1 MSKQTT
7 EFNCSHCGYRPPK
20 WIGCCPECSQWGSI
34 TEITHYVASTKQQRS
49 GTSISLTPL
58 KNVSMQQQKRMTST
72 IAEWDR
78 VLGGGIMPG
87 SFLILTGDPGI
98 GKSTLLLQIANHLA
112 INYTVFY
119 FSSEESLE
127 QVRLR
132 AERLSCFNDNLLCS
146 DEAQLESI
154 IATCE
159 EKKPDI
165 VIIDSIQNC
174 YSANSQIIPGSIGQL
189 REAGFRLM
197 RLAKECNI
205 AIILTGH
212 ITKEG
217 TIAGPKMLEHMVDGV
232 FYLQGE
238 DRWQTRVLRSVKNR
252 FGALGELGFFEMQ
265 EHGMHEV
272 PDINNQLL
280 QEASFSPGS
289 ILISSIE
296 GSRPFLIEL
305 QALLVPTKFGMPQRV
320 ISGINPKQVVLMA
333 AIIEKYLH
341 IKLSGQ
347 DIFFKVSGG
356 FTIKDSA
363 ADLGIT
369 LALLSSYFQQPL
381 PQKSIALGEISL
393 TGHIKPIN
401 QIDMHIRE
409 AKKFGIEQLLLAK
422 NQKIDKTS
430 SPKKL
435 FSSVYQLLELFKE
448 TSQ

>member
-1 MSKQTT
+1 MAKQST
-7 EFNCSHCGYRPPK
+7 EFNCSQCGYRPPK
-20 WIGCCPECSQWGSI
+20 WVGCCPECSEWGSI
-34 TEITHYVASTKQQRS
+34 TEIKPHTTSTKQQRS
-49 GTSISLTPL
+49 GQALSLTSL
-58 KNVSMQQQKRMTST
+58 NNVSIQHQKRMTT
-72 IAEWDR
+72 DIAEWDR

-98 GKSTLLLQIANHLA
+98 GKSTLLLQIANNLA
-112 INYTVFY
+112 SNHHVFY

-127 QVRLR
+127 QVKLR
-132 AERLSCFNDNLLCS
+132 ADRLSCFSDKLLCS

-154 IATCE
+154 IGTSE

-165 VIIDSIQNC
+165 IIIDSIQNC

-189 REAGFRLM
+189 REAGFKFM
-197 RLAKECNI
+197 RLAKGCNI
-205 AIILTGH
+205 AVILTGH

-217 TIAGPKMLEHMVDGV
+217 AIAGPKMLEHMVDGV

-252 FGALGELGFFEMQ
+252 FGPLGELGFFEMQ
-265 EHGMHEV
+265 ETGMQEL
-272 PDINNQLL
+272 PDINHQLL

-289 ILISSIE
+289 VLISSIE

-363 ADLGIT
+363 ADLGII

-381 PQKSIALGEISL
+381 PQKSIALGEVNL
-393 TGHIKPIN
+393 TGRIKPIN

-409 AKKFGIEQLLLAK
+409 AKKFGIEQLLVAQQ
-422 NQKIDKTS
+422 QKIDKTS
-430 SPKKL
+430 AQVKR
-435 FSSVYQLLELFKE
+435 FNSVYQLLELFDE
-448 TSQ
+448 APQ